1 MFKKILLMGMVLAL
15 LGVVAFSKPVVQWW
29 VWNWDSEWQAKT
41 WTAKAQEFENS
52 TGIHVEIINQPWN
65 KLGEKIR
72 ASSMAGNPPDVVM
85 ILHSDY
91 SWLAASGLLKD
102 ITEIARADIDLSDFK
117 EGALASVSVDGK
129 LYGLPWRRAG
139 YALVYNADLLR
150 QVGIYYPPNTLEEVK
165 DYAARVTALGG
176 GVYGWA
182 MPLSGTSV
190 NGVFYRWEN
199 IFFSYGGD
207 WLNEDKTDVAP
218 GFLNAAT
225 AAFRFHADMAKYAP
239 PSKLEDNDD
248 DVIRLAALGRVAM
261 WQDHMS
267 AVSTIDALMPPELHK
282 AIGYALMPEGR
293 YDAATNTSYRMT
305 SVGGWDIVI
314 PAQAPNPEGAWKFFK
329 FWVSAQN
336 MGNTTLGIPVRIS
349 SMSNPR
355 IAVYPEP
362 FVQGEIKST
371 LGEAFS
377 PEVRST
383 VWEQTQAVVLGMST
397 PEQAAK
403 IVADKVK
410 SLLAE

>member
-1 MFKKILLMGMVLAL
+1 MFKKILLMGMVLSL
-15 LGVVAFSKPVVQWW
+15 LGMVAVSKPVVQWW
-29 VWNWDSEWQAKT
+29 VWNWDSEWQAET
-41 WTAKAQEFENS
+41 WAAKAQEFENS
-52 TGIHVEIINQPWN
+52 TGIHIEIINQQWN

-102 ITEIARADIDLSDFK
+102 ITEIAGADIDISDFK
-117 EGALASVSVDGK
+117 EGALTSVSVDGK

-150 QVGIYYPPNTLEEVK
+150 QVGIHYPPNTLEEVK

-176 GVYGWA
+176 VYGWG

-207 WLNEDKTDVAP
+207 WLNEDKTDVDP

-225 AAFRFHADMAKYAP
+225 ASFQFHADMAKYAP
-239 PSKLEDNDD
+239 PSKLEDTDD

-267 AVSTIDALMPPELHK
+267 AVSTIDALIPPEVHK
-282 AIGYALMPEGR
+282 AIGYSVIPEGR
-293 YDAATNTSYRMT
+293 YDAATNTSYRLT

-314 PAQAPNPEGAWKFFK
+314 PAQAPNPEGAWEFLK
-329 FWVSAQN
+329 FWVSPQN
-336 MGNTTLGIPVRIS
+336 MGNTTLGLPVRIS

-355 IAVYPEP
+355 IAAYPEP

-371 LGEAFS
+371 LAEAFS

-383 VWEQTQAVVLGMST
+383 VWEQAQAVVLGMST

-403 IVADKVK
+403 ILADKVK